1 MNLYK
6 KWASREYSL
15 GKRLLGLIPAAVL
28 FLFLIPYI
36 LLVLGPRLD
45 TRLGLPGFYFGW
57 INILACVLLAIVG
70 GYYAL
75 SSIGQQLFDAGG
87 TPIPVMATQKLL
99 VRGVFKQCRNPM
111 TFGTISMYLGLAIF
125 VGSISSTLLVMIFLL
140 LLVLYLKKIEEHELE
155 LRFGESYKTYK
166 ANTPF
171 LIPRIF
177 YRNKP
182 AM

>member
-15 GKRLLGLIPAAVL
+15 GKRLLALIPAAVL
-28 FLFLIPYI
+28 FLFLIPYL
-36 LLVLGPRLD
+36 LLVLCPRLD
-45 TRLGLPGFYFGW
+45 ARLGLPDFKFGW
-57 INILACVLLAIVG
+57 INILVCVLLAIIG

-111 TFGTISMYLGLAIF
+111 TLGTISMYLGLAILA
-125 VGSISSTLLVMIFLL
+125 GSISSTILVLVFLL

-155 LRFGESYKTYK
+155 LRFGESYLAYK
-166 ANTPF
+166 KETPF
-171 LIPRIF
+171 LFPRFRSKRSI
-177 YRNKP
+177 
-182 AM
+182 

>member
-15 GKRLLGLIPAAVL
+15 GKRLLGLIPAGAL
-28 FLFLIPYI
+28 FLFLIPYT

-45 TRLGLPGFYFGW
+45 ARMGLPDFKIGW
-57 INILACVLLAIVG
+57 INVLACVLLVIVG

-87 TPIPVMATQKLL
+87 TPLPVMATHKLL

-111 TFGTISMYLGLAIF
+111 TFGTISLYLGLAILA
-125 VGSISSTLLVMIFLL
+125 GSISSTILVLIFFL

-155 LRFGESYKTYK
+155 LRFGESYRMYKT
-166 ANTPF
+166 NTPF
-171 LIPRIF
+171 LIPRIIN
-177 YRNKP
+177 RKNKR
-182 AM
+182 